1 MDSKN
6 FILDR
11 IPHRDPFLWVD
22 SVTEVLDN
30 RLVAKKHIPPDLDI
44 FKGHYPDHPI
54 MPGVL
59 LCESI
64 FQAGAILIHEMIM
77 KGGSQD
83 VHSNEIPVLTRIQ
96 GAKFK
101 REVRPGDTIIIDVLF
116 KERVSNAWFL
126 SGKILVDGK
135 VAVKVDFA
143 CAMSSS

>member
-1 MDSKN
+1 M
-6 FILDR
+6 
-11 IPHRDPFLWVD
+11 
-22 SVTEVLDN
+22 
-30 RLVAKKHIPPDLDI
+30 KK
-44 FKGHYPDHPI
+44 
-54 MPGVL
+54 
-59 LCESI
+59 E
-64 FQAGAILIHEMIM
+64 IHEMIM

-83 VHSNEIPVLTRIQ
+83 VNSNEIPVLTRIQ

-101 REVRPGDTIIIDVLF
+101 REVRPGDTITIEVLF

>member
-1 MDSKN
+1 VDSKE

-22 SVTEVLDN
+22 AVTEISDN
-30 RLVAKKHIPPDLDI
+30 RLVAEKNISPDLDV
-44 FKGHYPDHPI
+44 FKGHYPHHPI

-64 FQAGAILIHEMIM
+64 FQAGAILISEMTR
-77 KGGSQD
+77 KGGSGD
-83 VHSNEIPVLTRIQ
+83 DGTDEIPVLTRIQ

-101 REVRPGDTIIIDVLF
+101 REVRPGDTVTIDVKF
-116 KERVSNAWFL
+116 KERISNAWFL
-126 SGKILVDGK
+126 SGKATVGGK

-143 CAMSSS
+143 CAMASS